1 MSTKSSFLLAAAVA
15 AVVAAALGSSGV
27 AGDSV
32 ADSCNAIRDFVD
44 VGFCVSR
51 LRSVPGA
58 AAADRRGHLLI
69 AADLAAA
76 SGESAR
82 GTAAALA
89 RAASDAAA
97 RDALEA
103 CGWLYGSASVPAL
116 RLFRG
121 YAAAQ
126 GWAAAHSLVLLMGY
140 AGIGCDAALGGGGGG
155 ATEGRMGGANGEF
168 RQLSAMAT
176 ALLNSVSAPA

>member
-1 MSTKSSFLLAAAVA
+1 MGTKTSFLLAAAVA
-15 AVVAAALGSSGV
+15 AVVAAAALGGSGV

-89 RAASDAAA
+89 RAAGSDPAA

-116 RLFRG
+116 RLLRG

-126 GWAAAHSLVLLMGY
+126 GWAAAHSLVQLTGQ
-140 AGIGCDAALGGGGGG
+140 AGIGCDAVIGGGG
-155 ATEGRMGGANGEF
+155 AAGRMGGANREF
-168 RQLSAMAT
+168 DQLSAMAT
-176 ALLNSVSAPA
+176 ALLNSIGLPA